1 MFTHRLFDIFFY
13 LFFFSKTTVSIE
25 IIANNAVIQQVSISA
40 FLSSWSDSAS
50 ISNRMF
56 RFHRPRLAC
65 AIVFA
70 LICSKTTFASPVTF
84 RQPSDGLNIPR
95 AGDLNFIHASE
106 PVNII
111 PIEDFLDAEELPN
124 GGIKNVSNDGTTVTT
139 TYNTRDVAPNTEQES
154 GSGASEPVNVVPES
168 PKFNVTPSDTVNT
181 TSDGTTVTTH
191 YSTPN
196 RNLLQTNSNATD
208 SLQLISTNNRSL
220 LTQEVNMGLNCEGSR
235 SMCIGADQ
243 WSVMHTLRDY
253 MYAIPEGYR
262 YYAGQDIA
270 CMVHH
275 IYPYP
280 WFTWGFYCAFMQGN
294 IPADGFDGAEIQLK
308 MQQMIEHHCL
318 GCGSVPFSPDNDPNT
333 LGILTVNYVSKSECE
348 GLCYYV
354 PPGHP
359 TNGAVAVPK
368 GMTLATQ

>member
-1 MFTHRLFDIFFY
+1 
-13 LFFFSKTTVSIE
+13 
-25 IIANNAVIQQVSISA
+25 
-40 FLSSWSDSAS
+40 
-50 ISNRMF
+50 MF
-56 RFHRPRLAC
+56 RFHRPRLSC

-70 LICSKTTFASPVTF
+70 LICSNTTFASPVIF
-84 RQPSDGLNIPR
+84 REDSLGVGLHAPR
-95 AGDLNFIHASE
+95 ADDLHIIHASE

-111 PIEDFLDAEELPN
+111 PIEDFPEAEALGD

-139 TYNTRDVAPNTEQES
+139 TYNTPRDVAPNTEQKS
-154 GSGASEPVNVVPES
+154 GSGASEPVNVLPAS

-181 TSDGTTVTTH
+181 HNDGTTVTTQ
-191 YSTPN
+191 YSTSN
-196 RNLLQTNSNATD
+196 RNPSQTISNATD

-235 SMCIGADQ
+235 TMCIGADQ
-243 WSVMHTLRDY
+243 YSVMHTLRDY

-280 WFTWGFYCAFMQGN
+280 YFTWGFYCAFMQGN
-294 IPADGFDGAEIQLK
+294 IPAEGFDGAEIQLK

-359 TNGAVAVPK
+359 SNAAVPK
-368 GMTLATQ
+368 GMTLAS